1 MADNKQQQQHVEDNE
16 ILTDPTQY
24 INHF

>member
-1 MADNKQQQQHVEDNE
+1 MADNNQQQHVEDDE

-24 INHF
+24 INQF